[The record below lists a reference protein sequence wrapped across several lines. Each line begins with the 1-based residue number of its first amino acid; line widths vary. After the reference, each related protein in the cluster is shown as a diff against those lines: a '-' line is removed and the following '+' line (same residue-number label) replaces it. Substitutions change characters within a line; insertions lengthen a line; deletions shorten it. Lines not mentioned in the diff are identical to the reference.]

1 MSNRQ
6 TKVKQRVS
14 ANKDKV
20 LKLSKGDMYLPLDT
34 LIQDRSI
41 YPRRNIVEN
50 KVNAYADAIKVGVV
64 FPAII
69 VESKNER
76 PNNNNSNPSRLQVN
90 APEQLLRS
98 GG

>member
-1 MSNRQ
+1 MVVKKAAVSTRVEKNR
-6 TKVKQRVS
+6 
-14 ANKDKV
+14 DKV

-34 LIQDRSI
+34 LIQDRNI

-50 KVNAYADAIKVGVV
+50 KVNAYADALKVGVV

-76 PNNNNSNPSRLQVN
+76 PTGRIFINRN
-90 APEQLLRS
+90 
-98 GG
+98 